1 MSSGNPVGF
10 DPFAGPSIAQVVPTT
25 ESQREIFTATRL
37 GDEASLAFN
46 ESGSLRLSGALDE
59 EALRGAWGDLLG
71 RHEVLRSTVSG
82 DGRTLLVSPPAPA
95 DLPLLDFSALPEA
108 ERASKLDAL
117 KTAEVERPFDLEKG
131 PLVRA
136 TLVKL
141 SPADHLLVFTS
152 HHIVCDGFSTG
163 VMLRELGALYT
174 ARRNRRPAQL
184 PEPFG
189 WGAWAKELEDWQNT
203 AGHAAD
209 EKFWTGR
216 FVELPPDLDL
226 PADRRRPPVKTY
238 AADRYDHALA
248 PALVDRLRKAGAKN
262 GASLFV
268 SLLAGFEALLSR
280 LSGQADLVVAIP
292 SAGQAAGG
300 HPTLVGHCVNTLPV
314 RVAVDGEAPFAK
326 LLGAVRTAMLDAQ
339 DHSLFT
345 LGELLRKL
353 PIARDPSRLPLASVC
368 FNLDQGLSGPSLGF
382 EGLEVSFGSNPR
394 RFENFDLFVNAVEL
408 DGGVTFEIQ
417 YNTDLYEGAT
427 VRRWAAALETL
438 LGGAAEAPETPV
450 WKLPVLPATEAQKL
464 DAWNDTQVA
473 VPRKSLRELV
483 EAQVARSPQ
492 AVAVVH
498 ESGQELTYAEL
509 DQQANRLAHRL
520 RELQVGPNTLVG
532 LCLERTPDMV
542 VAMLAVAKAGG
553 GYLPLDPTYP
563 ADRLAFMLSDAKAP
577 VLLTQEKLRSLLPDH
592 QAKVVSLDGE
602 AEALASKP
610 ATAPPPSPQASL
622 EDVAYVIYTSG
633 STGRPKGVLVPV
645 RSVVN
650 LLHFTREKPGMS
662 AKDTV
667 VAITTLSFDIAV
679 FELWL
684 PLAVGARILLA
695 SKDAG
700 ADGAL
705 LLDLCKRFGA
715 TILQATPAT
724 WRLLIGAG
732 WSKDVALKVISTG
745 EALPLDL
752 GEQLVE
758 RSDDVWDMYGP
769 TETTVWSTWWR
780 VPRPLGQ
787 VLIGKPLC
795 NTQLYILDRHL
806 QRVPIGAVGELYI
819 AGDGVALGYHDRPDL
834 NTERFLPDPF
844 RAGGRM
850 YRTGDLARFRDDG
863 EVEYLGRND
872 HQVKVRGFRI
882 ELGEIEAVLAKH
894 PNVKQ
899 AVMLAREDRPGDV
912 RLVAYATGKEG
923 AAPNEDELRDHC
935 KRTLPQ
941 FMVPQHFV
949 RLEAFPLTPNGKVD
963 KKALPAPDGSAS
975 RTEYTPPG
983 TEAEKRIAAMWAEAL
998 GLPRVG
1004 IHDNFFHLGGH
1015 SLLASQ
1021 MIARL
1026 AREDGVA
1033 VPLRK
1038 IFEAPTVAQFAPLLA
1053 GSRKAERIPRLD
1065 GNGPWPLSLVQR
1077 RLWMLEQLDPGR
1089 MVWNLPSAF
1098 RLKGRINVAALE
1110 KAVEEFV
1117 RRHETVRAKVR
1128 WEGDVPVQDVGPVP
1142 EVKLPVEDLTHLA
1155 LEADRLE
1162 TARRLIVD
1170 DVRRPF
1176 DLTAGKLYRV
1186 RLFKVGEDDHL
1197 LMWIPHHFAWDGWCF
1212 DLFLKEIDALY
1223 DAFRQGKPPALK
1235 AAPVRYS
1242 DFAAWHEKWLETP
1255 EVKKQAQWW
1264 NDLLGETPTP
1274 LELPID
1280 RPRRPRQG
1288 EDGDSILVHVPAQDV
1303 EALKAFGL
1311 ANDATIYMVTLAA
1324 YVALLSRWS
1333 GQDDVVVATPVRGR
1347 VQPDVED
1354 VVGPFVNTL
1363 VLRNRLDG
1371 DPTFRELVARVR
1383 ASSLDAFSHQDVPFE
1398 HLAMSRNP
1406 AYRAFFSFQDARGR
1420 PRRIGDLD
1428 MVQFHVL
1435 QPAASTD
1442 VSLWVMES
1450 PAGHLAGGLTFA
1462 TAVLDRSTMEQ
1473 FLKEWN
1479 VLLRDAVAHPDKPV
1493 SQLALQGAEE
1503 RRHLLAQGEGPAL
1516 AGAMSSVAA
1525 QIDALAEKDAQAP
1538 AILVGGKAISRG
1550 ELDLRARR
1558 IAQGLKPISGG
1569 SEPVVAVAMERSAS
1583 AIAAVLGAWK
1593 AGMAALPLDPA
1604 QPPARLARVV
1614 ADARPAAVVA
1624 SRSELGKLPQGTWRT
1639 LAIEDLESS
1648 EPAPR
1653 QAAPG
1658 LDALALVLY
1667 TPGPGGEPCGIE
1679 FTQGSLAAGVVSCRG
1694 ALSVAE
1700 GEVVASAAPAG
1711 SPRSALETWLPLAT
1725 GARLA
1730 LAPREAVQPRA
1741 LAAFLQGVGA
1751 SLFVAPA
1758 STFRQL
1764 LAVGFAGGSS
1774 FRAAVEA
1781 PLDDELA
1788 AALAPRADAVL
1799 EVLGAAEVAGMAA
1812 VRRVDPAGKG
1822 STAVAPGFRLRV
1834 IDRVGELVPEGV
1846 PGEVALGGPALARG
1860 YRGRPA
1866 LGAERTVKV
1875 DGERLWRTGE
1885 LARWHEGVF
1894 ALKGRRDGRSE
1905 VRGVRFEPAE
1915 LEAALMAH
1923 AAVADAAVAARE
1935 DRPGEVRV
1943 TAYVVPHPGAA
1954 YTDSELRAHLRSC
1967 VPEAL
1972 APQHVVELASIPRRP
1987 GGAVDRAA
1995 LPAPARAAGGPKVEP
2010 RTEAEKLV
2018 ASLWRQALGVH
2029 SVSVSDNFFE
2039 LGGHSLACLQMLSRL
2054 ERETGKRLSP
2064 RAVLLDSLEQFAA
2077 RVTAPEGAARVG

>member
-10 DPFAGPSIAQVVPTT
+10 DPFAGPSIAQVAPTT

-37 GDEASLAFN
+37 GDDASLAFN
-46 ESGSLRLSGALDE
+46 ESGSLKLRGELDAS
-59 EALRGAWGDLLG
+59 ALREAWGDLLA

-82 DGRTLLVSPPAPA
+82 DGKTLLVAPPAPA
-95 DLPLLDFSALPEA
+95 DLPLLDLSALSDA
-108 ERASKLDAL
+108 ERASRLDAL
-117 KTAEVERPFDLEKG
+117 CTAEVERPFDLERG
-131 PLVRA
+131 PLIRA
-136 TLVKL
+136 TLVRL
-141 SPADHLLVFTS
+141 AAAEHVLVFTA
-152 HHIVCDGFSTG
+152 HHIACDGFSTG
-163 VMLRELGALYT
+163 VMLKDLGALYT
-174 ARRNRRPAQL
+174 ARLAGRPAAL

-189 WGAWAKELEDWQNT
+189 WGAWAKELEEWQKTNEH
-203 AGHAAD
+203 AGD

-268 SLLAGFEALLSR
+268 SLFAGFQALLYR
-280 LSGQADLVVAIP
+280 LSGQSDLVVAIP
-292 SAGQAAGG
+292 SAGQAAAG

-314 RVAVDGEAPFAK
+314 RVAVDGEASFAK
-326 LLGAVRTAMLDAQ
+326 LLAAVRTSMLDAQ

-345 LGELLRKL
+345 LGELLKKL

-368 FNLDQGLSGPSLGF
+368 FNLDQGLSGSALGF
-382 EGLEVSFGSNPR
+382 EKLAVSFGSNPR
-394 RFENFDLFVNAVEL
+394 RFENFDVFVNAVEL
-408 DGGVTFEIQ
+408 DGGVTLEIQ

-438 LGGAAEAPETPV
+438 LAGAAEAPETPV
-450 WKLPVLPATEAQKL
+450 WKLPVLPASEAAKL
-464 DAWNDTQVA
+464 DAWNATEVE
-473 VPRKSLRELV
+473 VPAKSLRALV
-483 EAQVARSPQ
+483 EEQVARSPE
-492 AVAVVH
+492 AVAVIH
-498 ESGQELTYAEL
+498 ESGEALTYREL
-509 DQQANRLAHRL
+509 DRRANRLAQRL
-520 RELQVGPNTLVG
+520 RELSVGPNVVVG
-532 LCLERTPDMV
+532 LCLDRTPDMV

-563 ADRLAFMLSDAKAP
+563 PDRLAFMLADAKAP
-577 VLLTQEKLRSLLPDH
+577 VLVTQEKLRALLPDH
-592 QAKVVSLDGE
+592 QAKVVSLDGD
-602 AEALASKP
+602 AAALAAKP
-610 ATAPPPSPQASL
+610 DAAPAPAAGASL

-645 RSVVN
+645 RSVAN
-650 LLHFTREKPGMS
+650 LLAFTREKPGMT
-662 AKDTV
+662 ARDTV
-667 VAITTLSFDIAV
+667 VALTTLSFDIAV

-695 SKDAG
+695 SKDAA
-700 ADGAL
+700 ADGSL
-705 LLDLCKRFGA
+705 LLELTRKHGA

-724 WRLLIGAG
+724 WRLLVGAG
-732 WSKDVALKVISTG
+732 WTKDLPLKVISTG

-769 TETTVWSTWWR
+769 TETTVWSTWWK
-780 VPRPLGQ
+780 VPRPLGH
-787 VLIGKPLC
+787 VLIGRPLA
-795 NTQLYILDRHL
+795 NTQLYILDRHM

-819 AGDGVALGYHDRPDL
+819 GGSGVALGYHDRPDL
-834 NTERFLPDPF
+834 NAERFLADPF
-844 RAGGRM
+844 RRGNRM

-894 PNVKQ
+894 PGVKQ

-912 RLVAYATGKEG
+912 RLVAYLTGKDG
-923 AAPNEDELRDHC
+923 PAPSEDELRDHA
-935 KRTLPQ
+935 KRALPQ

-949 RLEAFPLTPNGKVD
+949 RLDSFPLTPNGKVD
-963 KKALPAPDGSAS
+963 KKALPPPDGSSS
-975 RTEYTPPG
+975 RTEYAPPR
-983 TEAEKRIAAMWAEAL
+983 TEAEKRVAAMWAEAL

-1026 AREDGVA
+1026 AREDGIA

-1038 IFEAPTVAQFAPLLA
+1038 IFEAPSVAQFAPLLA
-1053 GSRKAERIPRLD
+1053 GSRKAERIPRLE

-1098 RLKGRINVAALE
+1098 RLKGRLNAPALE

-1117 RRHETVRAKVR
+1117 RRHEAVRAKVR
-1128 WEGDVPVQDVGPVP
+1128 WEGDVPVLEVGPVP
-1142 EVKLPVEDLTHLA
+1142 EVKLPVEDLTHLPQ
-1155 LEADRLE
+1155 EADRLE
-1162 TARRLIVD
+1162 MARRLIVD

-1176 DLTAGKLYRV
+1176 DLGAGKLYRV
-1186 RLFKVGEDDHL
+1186 RLFKLGEDDHL
-1197 LMWIPHHFAWDGWCF
+1197 IMWIPHHFAWDGWCF
-1212 DLFLKEIDALY
+1212 DLFLKEVDVLY
-1223 DAFRQGKPPALK
+1223 DCFRQGKASPLK
-1235 AAPVRYS
+1235 PLPVRYF
-1242 DFAAWHEKWLETP
+1242 DFAAWHENWLETA
-1255 EVKKQAQWW
+1255 EVKRQAQWW
-1264 NDLLGETPTP
+1264 NDQLGETPTP
-1274 LELPID
+1274 LELPTD

-1303 EALKAFGL
+1303 EALKALGL

-1371 DPTFRELVARVR
+1371 DPTFRELLARVR

-1406 AYRAFFSFQDARGR
+1406 AYRAFFSYQDARGR

-1428 MVQFHVL
+1428 MLQFHVL

-1462 TAVLDRSTMEQ
+1462 TALFDRSTMEQ
-1473 FLKEWN
+1473 FLKEWQ
-1479 VLLRDAVAHPDKPV
+1479 VLLRDAVAHPDRPV

-1503 RRHLLAQGEGPAL
+1503 RRQLLARGEGPAL
-1516 AGAMSSVAA
+1516 AGATSSLAGA
-1525 QIDALAEKDAQAP
+1525 IDALTEKDGQAP
-1538 AILVGGKAISRG
+1538 ALLAGGKTYSRG
-1550 ELDLRARR
+1550 ELDVRARR
-1558 IAQGLKPISGG
+1558 IAQGLASLRDGA
-1569 SEPVVAVAMERSAS
+1569 EPVVAVLLERSPS
-1583 AIAAVLGAWK
+1583 AVAAVLGVWK
-1593 AGMAALPLDPA
+1593 AGMAAALLDPA
-1604 QPPARLARVV
+1604 QPAERLGRIL
-1614 ADARPAAVVA
+1614 ADARPVAVVA
-1624 SRSELGKLPQGTWRT
+1624 SRSQLASLPVGTWRA
-1639 LAIEDLESS
+1639 LAFEDLEAA
-1648 EPAPR
+1648 EAAPR
-1653 QAAPG
+1653 QAPPG
-1658 LDALALVLY
+1658 PEALAIVLY
-1667 TPGPGGEPCGIE
+1667 VPGPGGEPCGVE
-1679 FTQGSLAAGVVSCRG
+1679 FTQGALAAGLASARA
-1694 ALSVAE
+1694 ALGLTE
-1700 GEVVASAAPAG
+1700 GEVVASAAPAS
-1711 SPRSALETWLPLAT
+1711 SPRSLLETWLPLLA

-1751 SLFVAPA
+1751 SLFVAPGA
-1758 STFRQL
+1758 VYRQL

-1788 AALAPRADAVL
+1788 AALTPRADAVI
-1799 EVLGAAEVAGMAA
+1799 EVLSSVEAVGVAAL
-1812 VRRVDPAGKG
+1812 RRAEATGK
-1822 STAVAPGFRLRV
+1822 SALSVAPGFRLRV
-1834 IDRVGELVPEGV
+1834 VEGTGELVPDGV
-1846 PGEVALGGPALARG
+1846 PGEVGVGGPALARG

-1866 LGAERTVKV
+1866 LASERTVAV

-1885 LARWHEGVF
+1885 VARWREG
-1894 ALKGRRDGRSE
+1894 ALALRGRRDGRGE

-1923 AAVADAAVAARE
+1923 PAIGDAAVAVRE

-1954 YTDSELRAHLRSC
+1954 YTDSELRGHLRSR

-1972 APQHVVELASIPRRP
+1972 VPQHVVELSTIPRRP
-1987 GGAVDRAA
+1987 SGAVDRSS
-1995 LPAPARAAGGPKVEP
+1995 LPAPTRPAGGPKVEP
-2010 RTEAEKLV
+2010 RTDAEKLV
-2018 ASLWRQALGVH
+2018 AALWRQALGVT

-2054 ERETGKRLSP
+2054 EKETGKRLSP
-2064 RAVLLDSLEQFAA
+2064 RAVLLDSLEQLAA
-2077 RVTAPEGAARVG
+2077 RVSAPEAAPRG

>member
-10 DPFAGPSIAQVVPTT
+10 DPFAGPAIAQVVPTT

-46 ESGSLRLSGALDE
+46 ESGSLRFSGPLDE
-59 EALRGAWGDLLG
+59 AALRGAWGDLLS

-82 DGRTLLVSPPAPA
+82 DGRTLLVSPAAPPE
-95 DLPLLDFSALPEA
+95 LPLLDLSGLPET
-108 ERASKLDAL
+108 ERATRLDAL
-117 KTAEVERPFDLEKG
+117 RTAEVERPFDLERG
-131 PLVRA
+131 PLTRA
-136 TLVKL
+136 TLVRL
-141 SPADHLLVFTS
+141 APEEHVFVFTS

-163 VMLRELGALYT
+163 VMLRDLGALYT
-174 ARRNRRPAQL
+174 ARRSGKPSKL

-189 WGAWAKELEDWQNT
+189 WGAWAKELEDWQVT
-203 AGHAAD
+203 EEHAAD

-216 FVELPPDLDL
+216 FADLPPDLDL
-226 PADRRRPPVKTY
+226 PADRRRPPMKTY
-238 AADRYDHALA
+238 AADRYDHVLA
-248 PALVDRLRKAGAKN
+248 AALVERLRKAGAKN

-268 SLLAGFEALLSR
+268 SLLAGFEALLYR

-292 SAGQAAGG
+292 SAGQAVGG

-314 RVAVDGEAPFAK
+314 RTVLDGEASFAK

-353 PIARDPSRLPLASVC
+353 PIARDPSRLPLSSVC
-368 FNLDQGLSGPSLGF
+368 FNLDQGLPGASLGF
-382 EGLEVSFGSNPR
+382 EGLRVSFGSNPR

-408 DGGVTFEIQ
+408 EGSVTLEIQ

-438 LGGAAEAPETPV
+438 LAGAAEAPETPV
-450 WKLPVLPATEAQKL
+450 WKLPVLPPAEVAKL
-464 DAWNDTQVA
+464 DAWNGTRVA
-473 VPRKSLRELV
+473 VPQKSLRELV

-492 AVAVVH
+492 AIAVLH
-498 ESGQELTYAEL
+498 ESGEELSYADL
-509 DQQANRLAHRL
+509 DARANRLAHRL
-520 RELQVGPNTLVG
+520 RELSVGPNVVVG

-577 VLLTQEKLRSLLPDH
+577 VLVTQERLRALLPDH
-592 QAKVVSLDGE
+592 GAKVVSLDGD
-602 AEALASKP
+602 AAALSAKP
-610 ATAPPPSPQASL
+610 PTPPPPPPNASL

-645 RSVVN
+645 RAVAN

-695 SKDAG
+695 SKDAA
-700 ADGAL
+700 ADGAM
-705 LLDLCKRFGA
+705 LLDLCKRCGA

-732 WSKDVALKVISTG
+732 WSKDVPLKVISTG

-769 TETTVWSTWWR
+769 TETTVWSTWWK
-780 VPRPLGQ
+780 VPRPLSQ

-795 NTQLYILDRHL
+795 NTQLYILDRHM
-806 QRVPIGAVGELYI
+806 QRVPVGAVGELYI
-819 AGDGVALGYHDRPDL
+819 GGTGVALGYHDRPDL
-834 NTERFLPDPF
+834 NAERFVEDPF
-844 RAGGRM
+844 LPGSRM
-850 YRTGDLARFRDDG
+850 YKTGDLARFRDDG
-863 EVEYLGRND
+863 DVEYLGRND

-882 ELGEIEAVLAKH
+882 ELGEIEAVLSRH

-912 RLVAYATGKEG
+912 RLVAYVTGKEG
-923 AAPNEDELRDHC
+923 AAPGEDELRDHA
-935 KRTLPQ
+935 KRFLPQ

-949 RLEAFPLTPNGKVD
+949 RLDAFPLTPNGKVD

-975 RTEYTPPG
+975 KTEYAPPR
-983 TEAEKRIAAMWAEAL
+983 TEAEKRIAAMWAESL

-1021 MIARL
+1021 MITRL
-1026 AREDGVA
+1026 AREDGIA

-1038 IFEAPTVAQFAPLLA
+1038 IFEAPTVAQFAPLLS
-1053 GSRKAERIPRLD
+1053 GSRKAERIPRLE

-1098 RLKGRINVAALE
+1098 RLKGRINVPALE

-1117 RRHETVRAKVR
+1117 RRHEAVRAKVR
-1128 WEGDVPVQDVGPVP
+1128 WEGDVPVLDVGPAP
-1142 EVKLPVEDLTHLA
+1142 EVKLPVEDLTHLP

-1162 TARRLIVD
+1162 MARRLIVD

-1176 DLTAGKLYRV
+1176 DLSAGKLYRV
-1186 RLFKVGEDDHL
+1186 RLFKIGEDDHL
-1197 LMWIPHHFAWDGWCF
+1197 IMWIPHHFAWDGWCF

-1223 DAFRQGKPPALK
+1223 DAFRQGKTPPLK
-1235 AAPVRYS
+1235 APPVRYF
-1242 DFAAWHEKWLETP
+1242 DFAAWHETWLETP

-1264 NDLLGETPTP
+1264 NDQLGATPTP
-1274 LELPID
+1274 LELPTD

-1288 EDGDSILVHVPAQDV
+1288 EDGDSILVHVPAADV
-1303 EALKAFGL
+1303 EAIKALGL

-1371 DPTFRELVARVR
+1371 DPTFRELLARVR

-1462 TAVLDRSTMEQ
+1462 TAILDRYTMER
-1473 FLKEWN
+1473 FLKQWHA
-1479 VLLRDAVAHPDKPV
+1479 LLRDAVQHPDRPV
-1493 SQLALQGAEE
+1493 SQLALQDTED
-1503 RRHLLAQGEGPAL
+1503 RRQLLARGEGPAL
-1516 AGAMSSVAA
+1516 VGALSSAPA
-1525 QIDALAEKDAQAP
+1525 HIDALLEKDGQAP
-1538 AILVGGKAISRG
+1538 AVLAGGKAVTRA
-1550 ELDLRARR
+1550 ELDVRARR
-1558 IAQGLKPISGG
+1558 VAQGLKTLTDGA
-1569 SEPVVAVAMERSAS
+1569 EPAVAILMERSPA
-1583 AIAAVLGAWK
+1583 AVAAVLGTWK
-1593 AGMAALPLDPA
+1593 AGMAAMPLDPM
-1604 QPPARLARVV
+1604 QPAERLARIL
-1614 ADARPAAVVA
+1614 ADGRPAAVVA
-1624 SRSELGKLPQGTWRT
+1624 SRSQLAALPSGNWRA
-1639 LAIEDLESS
+1639 LAIEDLEAA
-1648 EPAPR
+1648 EPAAR
-1653 QAAPG
+1653 QAPPG
-1658 LDALALVLY
+1658 ADALALVLY
-1667 TPGPGGEPCGIE
+1667 VPGPGGEPCGVE
-1679 FTQGSLAAGVVSCRG
+1679 LTHGALAAGLVSARG
-1694 ALSVAE
+1694 ALGLSE
-1700 GEVVASAAPAG
+1700 GEVVAAAAPAG
-1711 SPRSALETWLPLAT
+1711 GPRSLLETWLPLVT

-1741 LAAFLQGVGA
+1741 LAAFLQGVGT

-1758 STFRQL
+1758 PVFRQL

-1788 AALAPRADAVL
+1788 AALTPRADAVL
-1799 EVLGAAEVAGMAA
+1799 EVLCTAEAAGVAA
-1812 VRRVDPAGKG
+1812 VRRADATGKAAL
-1822 STAVAPGFRLRV
+1822 SVAPGFRMRV
-1834 IDRVGELVPEGV
+1834 VDRSGELVPEGI
-1846 PGEVALGGPALARG
+1846 PGEVALGGPAVARG

-1866 LGAERTVKV
+1866 LASERVIAV
-1875 DGERLWRTGE
+1875 EGERLWRTGE
-1885 LARWHEGVF
+1885 WARWHEGLL
-1894 ALKGRRDGRSE
+1894 AMKGRRDGRSE

-1915 LEAALMAH
+1915 LETALMAH
-1923 AAVADAAVAARE
+1923 PAVADAAVAARE

-1954 YTDSELRAHLRSC
+1954 YTDSELRAHLRSR

-1972 APQHVVELASIPRRP
+1972 APQHVVELAAIPRRAN
-1987 GGAVDRAA
+1987 GAVDRAA
-1995 LPAPARAAGGPKVEP
+1995 LPAPARGASGPKVDP
-2010 RTEAEKLV
+2010 RTDAEKLV
-2018 ASLWRQALGVH
+2018 AALWRQALGIT

-2064 RAVLLDSLEQFAA
+2064 RAVLLDSLEQLAA
-2077 RVTAPEGAARVG
+2077 RVTAPEGTARTT

>member
-10 DPFAGPSIAQVVPTT
+10 DPFAGPSIAQVVLTT

-37 GDEASLAFN
+37 GDDASLAFN
-46 ESGSLRLSGALDE
+46 ESGSLRLRGALDA
-59 EALRGAWGDLLG
+59 EALRDAWADLLG
-71 RHEVLRSTVSG
+71 RHEMLRSTVSG
-82 DGRTLLVSPPAPA
+82 DGRTLLVSPPPRPE
-95 DLPLLDFSALPEA
+95 LPLLDLAALPEG
-108 ERASKLDAL
+108 ERARKLDAL
-117 KTAEVERPFDLEKG
+117 RTAEVERPFDLEKG

-136 TLVKL
+136 TLVRL
-141 SPADHLLVFTS
+141 APDDHVLVFTA
-152 HHIVCDGFSTG
+152 HHVVCDGFSTG
-163 VMLRELGALYT
+163 VMLKELGALYT
-174 ARRNRRPAQL
+174 GRRSGRPSQL

-189 WGAWAKELEDWQNT
+189 WGAWARELEEWQGT
-203 AGHAAD
+203 AEHAAD

-216 FVELPPDLDL
+216 FAELPPDLDL

-238 AADRYDHALA
+238 AAERYDHPLA
-248 PALVDRLRKAGAKN
+248 PALVDRVRKAGAKN

-268 SLLAGFEALLSR
+268 SLLAGFEALLYR

-314 RVAVDGEAPFAK
+314 RVAVDGDASFAK
-326 LLGAVRTAMLDAQ
+326 LLGGVRTAMLDAQ

-353 PIARDPSRLPLASVC
+353 PIPRDPSRLPLASVC
-368 FNLDQGLSGPSLGF
+368 FNLDQGLAGPSLGF

-408 DGGVTFEIQ
+408 GGGVVLEIQ
-417 YNTDLYEGAT
+417 YNTDLYDGAT
-427 VRRWAAALETL
+427 VRRWGEALETL
-438 LGGAAEAPETPV
+438 LSGAADSPETPV
-450 WKLPVLPATEAQKL
+450 WKLPVLPAAEAARL
-464 DAWNDTQVA
+464 DAWNDTGVT
-473 VPRKSLRELV
+473 VPPASLREIV
-483 EAQVARSPQ
+483 EARVARSPGAT
-492 AVAVVH
+492 AVLH
-498 ESGQELTYAEL
+498 ESGEVTYAEL
-509 DQQANRLAHRL
+509 DERANRLAHRL
-520 RELQVGPNTLVG
+520 RELGVGPNVIVG

-577 VLLTQEKLRSLLPDH
+577 VLVTQERLRALLPDH
-592 QAKVVSLDGE
+592 RSKVVSLDGD
-602 AEALASKP
+602 
-610 ATAPPPSPQASL
+610 ATALSLMPSTPPPAAPSASL

-645 RSVVN
+645 RAVVN

-662 AKDTV
+662 EKDTV

-705 LLDLCKRFGA
+705 LLDLCRKHGA

-732 WSKDVALKVISTG
+732 WTRDLPLKVISTG

-769 TETTVWSTWWR
+769 TETTVWSTWWK
-780 VPRPLGQ
+780 VPRPLAH
-787 VLIGKPLC
+787 VLIGRPLS
-795 NTQLYILDRHL
+795 NTQLYVLDRHM

-819 AGDGVALGYHDRPDL
+819 AGDGVALGYHDRPEL
-834 NTERFLPDPF
+834 NAERFLPDPF

-912 RLVAYATGKEG
+912 RLVAYVTGKEG
-923 AAPNEDELRDHC
+923 AAPGEDDLRDQA
-935 KRTLPQ
+935 KRVLPQ

-949 RLEAFPLTPNGKVD
+949 RLDAFPLTPNGKVD
-963 KKALPAPDGSAS
+963 KKALPAPDAAAS
-975 RTEYTPPG
+975 RTEYAPPR
-983 TEAEKRIAAMWAEAL
+983 TEAEKRVAAMWAEAL

-1053 GSRKAERIPRLD
+1053 ASRKAERIPRLE
-1065 GNGPWPLSLVQR
+1065 GKGPWPLSLVQR

-1098 RLKGRINVAALE
+1098 RLKGRINVPALE

-1117 RRHETVRAKVR
+1117 RRHEAVRAQVR
-1128 WEGDVPVQDVGPVP
+1128 WEGDVPVLDVGPVP
-1142 EVKLPVEDLTHLA
+1142 DLKLAVEDLTHVPA
-1155 LEADRLE
+1155 EAERLE
-1162 TARRLIVD
+1162 LARRLIVD

-1176 DLTAGKLYRV
+1176 DLSAGKLYRV

-1212 DLFLKEIDALY
+1212 DLFLKEVDALY
-1223 DAFRQGKPPALK
+1223 DAFRHGKPSPLK
-1235 AAPVRYS
+1235 APPVRYS

-1255 EVKKQAQWW
+1255 EVQKQAQWW

-1274 LELPID
+1274 LELPTD

-1288 EDGDSILVHVPAQDV
+1288 EDGDSLLVHVPAQDV
-1303 EALKAFGL
+1303 EAIKAFGL

-1371 DPTFRELVARVR
+1371 APTFRELVARVR

-1462 TAVLDRSTMEQ
+1462 TAILDRSTMDQ
-1473 FLKEWN
+1473 FLKQWN
-1479 VLLRDAVAHPDKPV
+1479 VLLRDAVANPDKPV
-1493 SQLALQGAEE
+1493 SQLALQPTEA
-1503 RRHLLAQGEGPAL
+1503 RRGLLARGEGPAL
-1516 AGAMSSVAA
+1516 AGARASAA
-1525 QIDALAEKDAQAP
+1525 ALVDAWTERDPQVP
-1538 AILVGGKAISRG
+1538 AVLSGGKALTRG
-1550 ELDLRARR
+1550 EIDARARR
-1558 IAQGLKPISGG
+1558 IAQGLSPLSGG
-1569 SEPVVAVAMERSAS
+1569 AEPAVAVLLERSPA
-1583 AIAAVLGAWK
+1583 AVAAVLGAWK
-1593 AGMAALPLDPA
+1593 AGLAAVPLDPA
-1604 QPPARLARVV
+1604 QPPERIGRILM
-1614 ADARPAAVVA
+1614 DARPAAVVA
-1624 SRSELGKLPQGTWRT
+1624 PRSLLPTLPAGNWRA
-1639 LAIEDLESS
+1639 LAIEDLETS
-1648 EPAPR
+1648 EAAPR
-1653 QAAPG
+1653 REAPG
-1658 LDALALVLY
+1658 PDALALVVY
-1667 TPGPGGEPCGIE
+1667 VPGPGGDPCGVEI
-1679 FTQGSLAAGVVSCRG
+1679 TQGALAAGLVSARE
-1694 ALSVAE
+1694 ALGVAE
-1700 GEVVASAAPAG
+1700 GEVVAAAAPAG
-1711 SPRSALETWLPLAT
+1711 SPRSVLETWLPLAV

-1741 LAAFLQGVGA
+1741 LAAFLQGAGA
-1751 SLFVAPA
+1751 SLFLAPSA
-1758 STFRQL
+1758 VFRQL
-1764 LAVGFAGGSS
+1764 VAAGFAGGSS

-1781 PLDDELA
+1781 PLDADLG

-1799 EVLGAAEVAGMAA
+1799 EVLCAPEVVGLAAL
-1812 VRRVDPAGKG
+1812 RRVDGAGHG
-1822 STAVAPGFRLRV
+1822 ALRVAPGFKVRV
-1834 IDRVGELVPEGV
+1834 LDRSGEAVPEGV
-1846 PGEVALGGPALARG
+1846 PGEVAAGGPAVARG

-1866 LGAERTVKV
+1866 LAAERGAAV

-1885 LARWHEGVF
+1885 VGRWHEGDLG
-1894 ALKGRRDGRSE
+1894 LKGRRDGRAE

-1943 TAYVVPHPGAA
+1943 TAYVVAHPGAA
-1954 YTDSELRAHLRSC
+1954 YTDSELRAHLRAR

-1972 APQHVVELASIPRRP
+1972 LPQNVVELAALPRRP
-1987 GGAVDRAA
+1987 DGTVDRAA
-1995 LPAPARAAGGPKVEP
+1995 LPAPARASTGPKVEP
-2010 RTEAEKLV
+2010 RTDAEKLV
-2018 ASLWRQALGVH
+2018 AALWRQALGVL

-2039 LGGHSLACLQMLSRL
+2039 LGGHSLACLQMLARL

-2064 RAVLLDSLEQFAA
+2064 RAVLLDSLEQLAA
-2077 RVTAPEGAARVG
+2077 RVGGPEGAARA